1 MALTSKYD
9 PPVPA
14 TEYCPKPLM
23 VYTLSVNYRKKKE
36 KSAYATIRYGLGPL
50 LTLDTLGLCNVAAAV
65 V

>member
-23 VYTLSVNYRKKKE
+23 VYMLSVDYRDIE
-36 KSAYATIRYGLGPL
+36 KGARTPPSGTGSFP
-50 LTLDTLGLCNVAAAV
+50 C
-65 V
+65 